1 MLPFLLNDVPGTCL
15 VQNLSQIGIEYIE
28 YYLMQTK
35 DCGLV
40 LDPNSDVCKV
50 YAYPDADFSG
60 IYGHEKPTD
69 DACVKSRTVIIIVFA
84 DSTVLCISKLHTET
98 ALLTIEA

>member
-1 MLPFLLNDVPGTCL
+1 
-15 VQNLSQIGIEYIE
+15 
-28 YYLMQTK
+28 MQTK

-60 IYGHEKPTD
+60 VYGHEKPTD
-69 DACVKSRTVIIIVFA
+69 AACVKSRNAFIIIFA
-84 DSTVLCISKLHTET
+84 DSTFLCISKLHTET